1 MNRINFLKLLLMSLM
16 LASTAIACKKV
27 PKSITPI
34 PGVNPR
40 SPGDPT
46 TTRPT
51 GTDPG
56 KTLPQGT
63 ETTPTNLSDITG
75 GTQLGPRIDKGNFW
89 GDKETFKDNTVYF
102 AFDSAQVRPED
113 KSKIDGVAQYLKANP
128 TFKVEVEGHC
138 DERGTEGYNLSLGE
152 RRAASVREYLISVGV
167 GGDKVGTITY
177 GESQPA
183 VQGHDETAWAKNRR
197 GEFLLLKPKT
207 Q

>member
-1 MNRINFLKLLLMSLM
+1 MSFI
-16 LASTAIACKKV
+16 LASTAIGCKKV

-34 PGVNPR
+34 PGANR
-40 SPGDPT
+40 TGPGVPSTTDPT
-46 TTRPT
+46 DRGPRH
-51 GTDPG
+51 P
-56 KTLPQGT
+56 PNT
-63 ETTPTNLSDITG
+63 ETTPTTLPNDPTG
-75 GTQLGPRIDKGNFW
+75 STPFGSRIDKGDFW
-89 GDKETFKDNTVYF
+89 GDKETYKESTVYF

-113 KSKIDGVAQYLKANP
+113 KSKIDAVAQHLKANP

-152 RRAASVREYLISVGV
+152 RRALSVREYLISVGV
-167 GGDKVGTITY
+167 GGDRVGTITY